1 MASYNGAKYIRE
13 QLDSLYNQTL
23 LPDEIVVCDDNSTD
37 GTIDILDEY
46 HKSKGLKYYVNNP
59 GLGVNANFYR
69 ALSLCTSDYIMICD
83 QDDIWYP
90 RKVEITYKKLLSI
103 DDGKPSV
110 VSSQYDDGD
119 ASGNINYSAPVKTDS
134 FGYFATLMGSN
145 NSQGCT
151 MMLNRPLLDIVM
163 KNKDKINGVM
173 YDGYIGFTAAILGNK
188 YNLGEHL
195 MIYRHHQNNV
205 VAKETDNS
213 IIRKIQQCSLY
224 RRSIP
229 EARIDKLANIYRL
242 YKDGDIP
249 VETRIL
255 LDKIERMSYTN
266 SFYKRLL
273 IIMTIQEYSVWQ
285 KVRIFTESS
294 IIKFLRIIIPK

>member
-1 MASYNGAKYIRE
+1 
-13 QLDSLYNQTL
+13 
-23 LPDEIVVCDDNSTD
+23 
-37 GTIDILDEY
+37 
-46 HKSKGLKYYVNNP
+46 
-59 GLGVNANFYR
+59 
-69 ALSLCTSDYIMICD
+69 
-83 QDDIWYP
+83 
-90 RKVEITYKKLLSI
+90 
-103 DDGKPSV
+103 
-110 VSSQYDDGD
+110 
-119 ASGNINYSAPVKTDS
+119 
-134 FGYFATLMGSN
+134 
-145 NSQGCT
+145 